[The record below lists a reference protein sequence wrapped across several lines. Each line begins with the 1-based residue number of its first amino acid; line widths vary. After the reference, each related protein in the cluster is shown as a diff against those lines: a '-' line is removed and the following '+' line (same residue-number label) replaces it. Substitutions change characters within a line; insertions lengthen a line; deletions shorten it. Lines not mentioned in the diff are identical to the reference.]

1 MSNERDWDRFFKLVD
16 EFMEKFEA
24 NSAAMENP
32 ALLRGLKFQLSEIS
46 SYDHYIAEKASEI
59 ASLLDIFFSARK
71 HKKYPGGA
79 SAVYSRIVHDLL
91 GRIRQRAKIVR
102 AELAGDNGVT
112 K

>member
-1 MSNERDWDRFFKLVD
+1 MSNEPSFDRLFKLID
-16 EFMEKFEA
+16 EFKEKFET

-46 SYDHYIAEKASEI
+46 SYDHYIAEKAGEI
-59 ASLLDIFFSARK
+59 SSLLDIFFSARK
-71 HKKYPGGA
+71 HKRYPGGA

-91 GRIRQRAKIVR
+91 GSIRQRVKSIR
-102 AELAGDNGVT
+102 AGLVEGTGVQ